1 MLNLPDPQVFCCFSR
16 SVTGRQVRQSKEG
29 EKERERERE
38 RERHLQ
44 GDGGGAAAQKP
55 EGSLRVLRSGGNMVE
70 PKGSASEATYCLHDL
85 DQVT

>member
-38 RERHLQ
+38 RER
-44 GDGGGAAAQKP
+44 GTSRVMG
-55 EGSLRVLRSGGNMVE
+55 EGRLLRSQR
-70 PKGSASEATYCLHDL
+70 AA
-85 DQVT
+85 